1 MRQDRNCKLG
11 QRHHLG
17 VFLLRLPWLSAD
29 WLVVLPCW
37 QLCVQSRVEDRLRT
51 ATDIGRLAALAVDDP
66 NMSESFNSSAHPAK
80 ASFFIRMRVTNPCD
94 LFRRRKEILVNER
107 IVVGQE
113 DPKTGMGM
121 IPARDRLVGILLVF
135 ALIDVFPGI
144 VGESNVCAGL
154 LRVQAAN
161 ASLNLHAVAAL
172 AAHQNTTDFGL
183 DAGASVPSYL
193 ANHITAHRHPRALAV
208 FFSVPGPV
216 THASPIPDAS
226 EPRTCEESPYGMY
239 PISRFE
245 ERATKRSSTGE
256 RT

>member
-17 VFLLRLPWLSAD
+17 VFLLRFPLLFAD
-29 WLVVLPCW
+29 WFVVLLCW
-37 QLCVQSRVEDRLRT
+37 QLCVQSRVEGRLRT
-51 ATDIGRLAALAVDDP
+51 AADIGRLAALAVDDP

-80 ASFFIRMRVTNPCD
+80 TSFFIRVRVTNPCD

-107 IVVGQE
+107 IVVGKE

-121 IPARDRLVGILLVF
+121 IPAHDPLVGILLVF
-135 ALIDVFPGI
+135 DLIDVLPGI
-144 VGESNVCAGL
+144 LGESNVRAVL
-154 LRVQAAN
+154 PRVQAAN

-193 ANHITAHRHPRALAV
+193 ANHITAHRHPRTLAV
-208 FFSVPGPV
+208 FFSLSGSV
-216 THASPIPDAS
+216 THARLISDAS

-245 ERATKRSSTGE
+245 ERATKRSSNG
-256 RT
+256 RPS